1 MAQERILIS
10 SDWGKVTAELIDN
23 GATQSLV
30 QILPLTIEMRSK
42 MKNLFA
48 QPASIIPTDP
58 TVEGGETGESR
69 APSHRL
75 LDLRFRHPIRFHRPW
90 PDHTDSAI
98 AWRVWGNRLA
108 PDSRFPQVARHQ
120 RDLVH
125 PWLHHR
131 KLAARMRGGR
141 RG

>member
-58 TVEGGETGESR
+58 TVEIEGGETGESR

-75 LDLRFRHPIRFHRPW
+75 LDLRF
-90 PDHTDSAI
+90 
-98 AWRVWGNRLA
+98 
-108 PDSRFPQVARHQ
+108 
-120 RDLVH
+120 
-125 PWLHHR
+125 
-131 KLAARMRGGR
+131 
-141 RG
+141 